1 MNGATMTRGKT
12 APITRVVTLRMPM
25 KLYERLAALAEKDRR
40 SLNAEA
46 LVILDEAMAEREKTT
61 KK

>member
-1 MNGATMTRGKT
+1 MSPAR
-12 APITRVVTLRMPM
+12 A
-25 KLYERLAALAEKDRR
+25 AEKDRR

-46 LVILDEAMAEREKTT
+46 LVILDEAMAEREKEA